1 MDGWRNGERGVG
13 GGKERGVEE
22 GDIYPKEGGVGKEG
36 RAVWKGREGW
46 RNGKRGR
53 RWEQEGGN
61 GRDREERGRKEGR
74 EAGIKIAW
82 REVAWVWLGICLAEG
97 DTESQFHDNSHILR
111 RLIAATFAAPGQANA
126 IANSITEGTPVSPT
140 FYLTDFMN

>member
-1 MDGWRNGERGVG
+1 MG

-36 RAVWKGREGW
+36 RAVWKGR
-46 RNGKRGR
+46 
-53 RWEQEGGN
+53 
-61 GRDREERGRKEGR
+61 DREERGRKEGR
-74 EAGIKIAW
+74 ETGITIAW
-82 REVAWVWLGICLAEG
+82 REVVWVWLGICLAEG

-111 RLIAATFAAPGQANA
+111 HLIAATFAAPGQANA
-126 IANSITEGTPVSPT
+126 IANSITEGTPVST